1 MNGDDCIKTKRKNL
15 FWCMLIVFAIT
26 VLVIILVL
34 LRSCSNSDEPKGQIT
49 VPDASN
55 ESVESIQE
63 DSEEK
68 TVTNSYGTIAI
79 PGYEALTLKADEKK
93 QRISFNNPEQI
104 SLYLSD
110 GTLLWKSDYVKPGA
124 VSKAVVLSK
133 PLSKG
138 TYTDCT
144 MKYECFAYDS
154 SKKQL
159 NGAETKVKL
168 IVN

>member
-1 MNGDDCIKTKRKNL
+1 M
-15 FWCMLIVFAIT
+15 
-26 VLVIILVL
+26 LVIILVL

-49 VPDASN
+49 VPDTSA
-55 ESVESIQE
+55 ESAEHLPE
-63 DSEEK
+63 DNKEISA
-68 TVTNSYGTIAI
+68 TNSYGTIAI

-93 QRISFNNPEQI
+93 QKISFNNPEQNNCYFVI
-104 SLYLSD
+104 CLYLSD